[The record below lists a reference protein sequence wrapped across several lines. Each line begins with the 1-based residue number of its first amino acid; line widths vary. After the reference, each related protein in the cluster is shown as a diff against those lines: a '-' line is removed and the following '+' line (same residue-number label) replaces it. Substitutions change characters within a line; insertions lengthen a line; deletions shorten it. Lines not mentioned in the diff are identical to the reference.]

1 MAYKI
6 WKESAGTGERI
17 LVRPTS
23 APGAFGYFLLIA
35 VAVVVVV
42 SSVSFMSMREPDTVV
57 KGPGVTRVALLSEY
71 FSALK
76 GGPGDTEIYVM
87 DGTEPGGT
95 LLVMGGV
102 HSNEPG
108 AYVTA
113 VMMVERALV
122 KKGRMLIIPFMNKS
136 GFTHDDPGEGTPQ
149 RFTIK
154 TPGGDRTF
162 KYGSRAINPV
172 DSWPDPE
179 VYVQT
184 PSGQM
189 LSGEETR
196 NINRCFPGKPDGSLG
211 EKVAYGVVELIKKEK
226 IDVSIDLH
234 EAMPEYPNIN
244 VIVAHQRALE
254 LAANA
259 QVDMMIQGVQ
269 IAISPS
275 PMNLHGLSHRE
286 LGDATDTLAVL
297 MEAPNI
303 AIGRLRGPTSVSTI
317 LEGKDP
323 FYVQG
328 AKLGRLFVPFDE
340 KGWPIDVRVARHT
353 TGIKALAD
361 SYSILYPEKRIELEV
376 PSYADIV
383 AKGVGVFLNPP

>member
-6 WKESAGTGERI
+6 WKESAGAGERI

-23 APGAFGYFLLIA
+23 ASDAFGYFLLIV

-71 FSALK
+71 FPTLK

-87 DGTEPGGT
+87 DGIEPGGT

-113 VMMVERALV
+113 VMMVEQARV
-122 KKGRMLIIPFMNKS
+122 KKGRMLVIPFMNKS

-184 PSGQM
+184 PSGQL

-211 EKVAYGVVELIKKEK
+211 EKVAHGVV
-226 IDVSIDLH
+226 
-234 EAMPEYPNIN
+234 
-244 VIVAHQRALE
+244 
-254 LAANA
+254 
-259 QVDMMIQGVQ
+259 
-269 IAISPS
+269 
-275 PMNLHGLSHRE
+275 
-286 LGDATDTLAVL
+286 
-297 MEAPNI
+297 
-303 AIGRLRGPTSVSTI
+303 
-317 LEGKDP
+317 
-323 FYVQG
+323 
-328 AKLGRLFVPFDE
+328 
-340 KGWPIDVRVARHT
+340 
-353 TGIKALAD
+353 
-361 SYSILYPEKRIELEV
+361 
-376 PSYADIV
+376 
-383 AKGVGVFLNPP
+383 